1 MQTFFHNTQSVYQ
14 AFLYRTIH
22 KSSYKIT
29 YLYLRFGESIT
40 LRNRH
45 FDMQRRSTHAG
56 EGDLLERHYQS
67 KQGPNRSHT
76 MNGMRHVAER
86 LVLRC
91 HEAIMQLELSI
102 QQNMCEYD
110 PNNRD
115 GFIQIQEYYSFLARL
130 TSLKLRAEHVQGSLH
145 HEEKDPNDVCV
156 EYETLENLIYEFQD
170 ITLSLNEFARTHG
183 SPAKSARSQSSK
195 ESSIMPLRPLRIVER
210 NRDSVELTAAIM
222 QTVKEENEEK
232 LRLGRKLP
240 FLSPKKTVKF
250 MDRDLNDLVQIERL
264 KRSSSL
270 PGSPIP
276 ETLIESELTLKEN
289 RTLRMAKSYDV
300 GLNDKKK
307 TANFEFF
314 KNKNRLS
321 LSVFDEID
329 TDASDEETVIS
340 VSPPAMSN
348 YLLKTGEQKVTNTLR
363 RYNSHESILSM
374 KVPQKNTLALYMK
387 QTSPFVWQKNL
398 IVSKAT
404 ISSNTCNSTAAPT
417 IESPCLSKDLLTQL
431 IEPSPNAQRSSRK
444 SWFESAKTMNLASS
458 FFNKWFTSGNLV
470 TKEIG
475 NPNTTSPSRV
485 RSIIKNKQPLASNN
499 HSSSIVIGPNGTRF
513 IRGLNDPLVTC
524 TISYDELQDAL
535 NTEFKF

>member
-1 MQTFFHNTQSVYQ
+1 MIDYEFSQH
-14 AFLYRTIH
+14 L
-22 KSSYKIT
+22 
-29 YLYLRFGESIT
+29 
-40 LRNRH
+40 
-45 FDMQRRSTHAG
+45 DMQRRSTHAG
-56 EGDLLERHYQS
+56 EGDLLERHCQS

-130 TSLKLRAEHVQGSLH
+130 TSLKLRAEHVRGSLH

-210 NRDSVELTAAIM
+210 NRDSVELTAAII
-222 QTVKEENEEK
+222 QTVNEENEEK

-250 MDRDLNDLVQIERL
+250 MDRDLNDMVQIERL

-348 YLLKTGEQKVTNTLR
+348 YLLKTGEQKATNTLR
-363 RYNSHESILSM
+363 RYNSHE
-374 KVPQKNTLALYMK
+374 T
-387 QTSPFVWQKNL
+387 
-398 IVSKAT
+398 
-404 ISSNTCNSTAAPT
+404 APT

-458 FFNKWFTSGNLV
+458 FFNKWFTSENLV

-499 HSSSIVIGPNGTRF
+499 HSSSIVIGPNGNRF